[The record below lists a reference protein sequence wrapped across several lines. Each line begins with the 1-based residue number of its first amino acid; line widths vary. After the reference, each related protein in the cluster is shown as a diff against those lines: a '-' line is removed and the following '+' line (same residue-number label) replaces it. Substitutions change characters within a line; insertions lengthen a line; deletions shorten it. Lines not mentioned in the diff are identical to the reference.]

1 MVVVKRACLIGGVTS
16 FLAYIVT
23 LRSSYSQLIATTACS
38 GTNSN
43 SSIQLKNY
51 SYYPEFEESFTP
63 SINNNS
69 ANELNFTNKVIHR
82 AQFGLGHRLDKI
94 SNAWHL
100 TKALNLTRMELI
112 WRDCSGEGN
121 IFPHL
126 FGSDHIDVP
135 GSERAAMGAN
145 ALRNVHKNIYATND
159 VAGYYGG
166 QNFKDHQ
173 VPLSEQVYKG
183 DDSPFLEKQDSDL
196 QLFQILR
203 QRFVGKEDAI
213 RFMEEHNFRDHF
225 VVGLHLRLGN
235 DEPSHFTTSGRGVEN
250 QLEFVYNLI
259 DLIRS
264 FLESLQISHP
274 ERFVNNEVGG
284 GDCPPSSSSWKT
296 KPPLIFLATDSPKF
310 IPIIANDTSL
320 FGVKT
325 IAMPQIRVETGVTFY
340 QLKAGA
346 KCLRGWQEMFMDSM
360 LLSFSDVLI
369 AARYSSFTQI
379 LPMTLVFDRGSK
391 NHGPRFCEV
400 SDTAKRMTCLED
412 VRTWLFR
419 DNAQKM
425 FSYSIDGENV
435 TVDAV
440 VHRLGTHFP
449 DVVVPDKYSMAASFL
464 DSSKT
469 VDRRHGGMV
478 YGPTFDPKYRGK
490 LACPGCVD
498 FIFT

>member
-23 LRSSYSQLIATTACS
+23 LRSSYSQLIAIAACS
-38 GTNSN
+38 GNNN
-43 SSIQLKNY
+43 SSIIHLENH
-51 SYYPEFEESFTP
+51 YPEFEESLSP

-69 ANELNFTNKVIHR
+69 ANELNFTNKVTHH

-100 TKALNLTRMELI
+100 TKALNLTRMELN

-121 IFPHL
+121 IFPRL

-135 GSERAAMGAN
+135 GSERAAMEAN
-145 ALRNVHKNIYATND
+145 ALENVHKNIHATND

-173 VPLSEQVYKG
+173 VPLSEQIYKG
-183 DDSPFLEKQDSDL
+183 DDSPFLDKLDSDL
-196 QLFQILR
+196 QLFKILR
-203 QRFVGKEDAI
+203 QRFVGKEDVI

-225 VVGLHLRLGN
+225 VIGLHLRLGN
-235 DEPSHFTTSGRGVEN
+235 DEPSHFTTSGRGVKN

-259 DLIRS
+259 DLIRA
-264 FLESLQISHP
+264 FLERLQISHP
-274 ERFVNNEVGG
+274 ERFVNNNEVDG

-296 KPPLIFLATDSPKF
+296 KPPLIFLATDSPQF
-310 IPIIANDTSL
+310 IPIIANDTSF

-325 IAMPQIRVETGVTFY
+325 IAMPQIRVETGVTFH

-346 KCLRGWQEMFMDSM
+346 KCLRGWQEMLMDNM

-369 AARYSSFTQI
+369 AARYSSFIQI
-379 LPMTLVFDRGSK
+379 LPMTLVFGRGGSTK
-391 NHGPRFCEV
+391 QGPRFCEV

-425 FSYSIDGENV
+425 FSYSIDGENA
-435 TVDAV
+435 TEDAV
-440 VHRLGTHFP
+440 VHRLGTHLP
-449 DVVVPDKYSMAASFL
+449 DVVVPDKYPMAASFL

-469 VDRRHGGMV
+469 VDRGHGDMV

-490 LACPGCVD
+490 LACPGCAD
-498 FIFT
+498 FVFT